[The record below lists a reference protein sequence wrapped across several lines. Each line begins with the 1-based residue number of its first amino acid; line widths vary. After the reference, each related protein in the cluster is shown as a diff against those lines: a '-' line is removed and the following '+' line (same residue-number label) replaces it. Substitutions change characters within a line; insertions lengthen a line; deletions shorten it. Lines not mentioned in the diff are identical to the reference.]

1 MGGRRPS
8 SIDRLP
14 PEAREALNTWLRDP
28 GLTKEESTDRTN
40 ALLAEIGVDHRIS
53 HSAVNRYSQRMEKI
67 GAKLRQSR
75 EVSEMWIANL
85 GSQPQGQLGKLINE
99 MIRTMAFETG
109 AALAESGDPVPPKV
123 LKDLALA
130 VQRLESAANM
140 NEERERKIRD
150 EERARVLAEA
160 AEKVEAV
167 SHSGGGMSRESVDTI
182 KREILGIR

>member
-1 MGGRRPS
+1 MGRRPS
-8 SIDRLP
+8 TIDRLP
-14 PEAREALNTWLRDP
+14 KEAREALNAWLRDP
-28 GLTKEESTDRTN
+28 AISQAETTERTN

-53 HSAVNRYSQRMEKI
+53 KTAVNRYSQRMEQI

-109 AALAESGDPVPPKV
+109 AALAESNEPVPPAI

-140 NEERERKIRD
+140 NEDRERKVRI
-150 EERARVLAEA
+150 EERQRVVEEA
-160 AEKVEAV
+160 ATRVEAA
-167 SHSGGGMSRESVDTI
+167 GNQGGMSRESIETI

>member
-14 PEAREALNTWLRDP
+14 PAAREALNAWLRDP
-28 GLTKEESTDRTN
+28 GITQEETTDRTN
-40 ALLAEIGVDHRIS
+40 ELLAEIGVDYRIS
-53 HSAVNRYSQRMEKI
+53 KSAVNRYAMRMEQI

-99 MIRTMAFETG
+99 MIRTMAFETAG
-109 AALAESGDPVPPKV
+109 ALAESGDPVPPKV
-123 LKDLALA
+123 LKELALA

-140 NEERERKIRD
+140 NEERERKIRV
-150 EERARVLAEA
+150 EERQRVISEA
-160 AEKVEAV
+160 ASKVEDV
-167 SHSGGGMSRESVDTI
+167 GKSGGMTRESIDTI

>member
-1 MGGRRPS
+1 MGRKS
-8 SIDRLP
+8 SIDKLP
-14 PEAREALNTWLRDP
+14 QDARAALNAWLRDAA
-28 GLTKEESTDRTN
+28 LTQEEITDRTN
-40 ALLAEIGVDHRIS
+40 ELLAELGIDHRIS
-53 HSAVNRYSQRMEKI
+53 KSAVNRYSQRMEAI

-109 AALAESGDPVPPKV
+109 AALAESDEPVAPAI

-140 NEERERKIRD
+140 NEERERKVRD
-150 EERARVLAEA
+150 EERKRVVAEA
-160 AEKVEAV
+160 AERVESAG
-167 SHSGGGMSRESVDTI
+167 HQGGMSQASIDTI
-182 KREILGIR
+182 KREILGMR

>member
-1 MGGRRPS
+1 MGRKS
-8 SIDRLP
+8 SIDKLP
-14 PEAREALNTWLRDP
+14 PDARAALNAWLRDAA
-28 GLTKEESTDRTN
+28 LTQEETTERVN
-40 ALLAEIGVDHRIS
+40 ALLEEIGVDHRVS
-53 HSAVNRYSQRMEKI
+53 KSAVNRYSVRMEQI

-75 EVSEMWIANL
+75 EISEMWIANL

-109 AALAESGDPVPPKV
+109 AALAESGDPVPPAM

-140 NEERERKIRD
+140 NEERERKIRV
-150 EERARVLAEA
+150 EERQRVIAEA
-160 AEKVEAV
+160 AGKVEDVAR
-167 SHSGGGMSRESVDTI
+167 SGGMSRESIDTI